1 MLSKFS
7 KWLLYAASYS
17 PVYILLV
24 IRLLSSK
31 QESAESLLQMLLL
44 NYASHSPVII
54 TLTVLFL
61 LSVPVIWKF
70 RRLKANER
78 IRGRLIKNCT
88 GEMASFF
95 IPFILSLLT
104 IGIDWYGWLICVVIF
119 LLSGFI
125 VLQADWIHIC
135 PVFFYLNYRLY
146 QTDNGSYVLSRLSM
160 DQFNQLLLD
169 NTNGIEV
176 RTLTP
181 KLFITLRNRF

>member
-24 IRLLSSK
+24 LRLLASP
-31 QESAESLLQMLLL
+31 QEGTESLLQTISL
-44 NYASHSPVII
+44 NYAFYTPVII
-54 TLTVLFL
+54 SLILLFL
-61 LSVPVIWKF
+61 FSVPVMCKLQK
-70 RRLKANER
+70 LKANER
-78 IRGRLIKNCT
+78 IHSRVVKNCT

-104 IGIDWYGWLICVVIF
+104 ISIDWYGWLICTVIF

-135 PVFFYLNYRLY
+135 PVFFYLKYRLY
-146 QTDNGSYVLSRLSM
+146 QTDDNSYVLSRLSM
-160 DQFNQLLLD
+160 DQFNQLLFD
-169 NTNGIEV
+169 NASGIEV

-181 KLFITLRNRF
+181 KLYLMLKDRF